1 MIVLSFIHSFILPSL
16 LLPSGTHLGALE
28 LMETIWPQAAGEPGL
43 SLALV
48 HLALETGDPNSS
60 LDGGPLLINMSVN

>member
-1 MIVLSFIHSFILPSL
+1 
-16 LLPSGTHLGALE
+16 
-28 LMETIWPQAAGEPGL
+28 METIWPQAAGEPGL